1 MAFLDD
7 LKLWGE
13 KIKSFRNVLCTEE
26 AVKTALVMPFIQMLG
41 YNIFNPT
48 EVVPEFTADI
58 GIKKGE
64 KVDYAIMK
72 NDEPHILIE
81 VKGPYEILDSHNT
94 QLYRYFNATPAKF
107 AILTNGLI
115 YKFFSDLDEPNKMDS
130 RPFLVIDLENIKDQ
144 AITELEKFY
153 KKKYDVDTILST
165 ATELKYS
172 NQIKEYLGRQIRDP
186 DEDFIKFILR
196 HVYEGRIYQS
206 TMDKY
211 SPIVK
216 KSITLF
222 ISELLSDKIKT
233 FLRESEKEGQESD
246 VTEAEEVEEKEEKV
260 PIITTA
266 EEIEAYVIIR
276 YLLRDN
282 LEDKHKLTYKDTRSY
297 FSITI
302 DNNIRKW
309 LCRINIQPKKKV
321 IEFRNGEK
329 IQIEQIQE
337 IENYKEKFRNALFE
351 VAENK

>member
-1 MAFLDD
+1 MGFLDD
-7 LKLWGE
+7 IKLWGE
-13 KIKSFRNVLCTEE
+13 QIKSFRNLLCTEE
-26 AVKTALVMPFIQMLG
+26 AVKTALVMPFLQMLG

-64 KVDYAIMK
+64 KVDYAIMQ
-72 NDEPHILIE
+72 NNEPHILIE
-81 VKGPYEILDSHNT
+81 VKGLCELLDSHDS
-94 QLYRYFNATPAKF
+94 QLYRYFSATPAKF

-130 RPFLVIDLENIKDQ
+130 RPFLIIDLENIKEQ
-144 AITELEKFY
+144 AVTELEKFH
-153 KKKYDVDTILST
+153 KKKYNVDTILST

-172 NQIKEYLGRQIRDP
+172 NQIKDYLGRQIKDP
-186 DEDFIKFILR
+186 EDDFIKFILR
-196 HVYEGRIYQS
+196 HVYEGKIMQS
-206 TMDKY
+206 TMEKY

-233 FLRESEKEGQESD
+233 FLRETEKEEQEPSESD
-246 VTEAEEVEEKEEKV
+246 KEELEEKEEKQQV
-260 PIITTA
+260 VTTA

-276 YLLRDN
+276 YLLREI
-282 LEDKHKLTYKDTRSY
+282 LGDKHELTYKDTRSY

-309 LCRINIQPKKKV
+309 ICRIFIQPTKKG
-321 IEFRNGEK
+321 IEFRDGEK
-329 IQIEQIQE
+329 IQIEKIEE
-337 IENYKEKFRNALFE
+337 IENYKEKFADSLFE
-351 VAENK
+351 VIEPK